1 MNIKPS
7 IQSQGNGLA
16 LFHKKAR
23 NLMNSTIDRRRILI
37 FVAITFGIT
46 IAAGMVNLLT
56 GGYGSGGYLRP
67 APLAQIL
74 TYVMAYSPA
83 LAHIATRLITREGW
97 SNTYLR
103 PKLRRGWPFY
113 LAACFLPLVAIIT
126 GGAIYYLL
134 FPGRFDLSMAFARE
148 TNKIAATDTL
158 ASVLSRKALEGL
170 IGILAGGL
178 LVFIGEEFGW
188 RAYLLPKLMPL
199 GSRKAILLTGAV
211 FGMFHWP
218 MILAGFQYG
227 LGYWGAPVVGPLLF
241 VLIILS
247 PSVIFGW
254 VTLRSGSVWPTCF
267 AHAAHN
273 MFCRLMLL
281 FLTGIPDALI
291 GPEPEGI
298 VGCLGYVLLA
308 LPLLLIPRALARP
321 ASAPADASV
330 SANPASVESVAGQ
343 AKLGTAL

>member
-1 MNIKPS
+1 
-7 IQSQGNGLA
+7 
-16 LFHKKAR
+16 
-23 NLMNSTIDRRRILI
+23 MNSTIDRRRILI

-46 IAAGMVNLLT
+46 IAAAMVIWLT
-56 GGYGSGGYLRP
+56 GGPGPGGFSRLT
-67 APLAQIL
+67 PLVNIVI
-74 TYVMAYSPA
+74 YVFAYAPA

-103 PKLRRGWPFY
+103 PNLRRGWPFY
-113 LAACFLPLVAIIT
+113 LAACFLPLVAIIA

-148 TNKIAATDTL
+148 TNKISATDTL
-158 ASVLSRKALEGL
+158 AAVLSRKALKGFVNVL
-170 IGILAGGL
+170 VAAL

-199 GSRKAILLTGAV
+199 GPRKAVLLTGAV

-218 MILAGFQYG
+218 LILMGFQYG
-227 LGYWGAPVVGPLLF
+227 LDYWGAPVVGLLLF
-241 VLIILS
+241 VWIVLS

-254 VTLRSGSVWPTCF
+254 MTLRSGSVWPACF

-273 MFCRLMLL
+273 TFCGLMLL

-321 ASAPADASV
+321 APASADV
-330 SANPASVESVAGQ
+330 SAFAHPAAVEVAADQ
-343 AKLGTAL
+343 ASLGTAL